1 MTDVASTTTAAI
13 TALLEIMG
21 SESASMRRRLAAA
34 ETLLA
39 YEAPSEVV
47 EWAKT
52 FLLAVLQDRERINT
66 GTRLQAGTLLR
77 KAEAKR
83 VVQQSVRT
91 VESSQQREQWRE
103 IAIIRRR
110 RKLRLA
116 GLWPPPKDWCDDL
129 LSPDYEPYPGKIRED
144 S

>member
-1 MTDVASTTTAAI
+1 
-13 TALLEIMG
+13 MG